1 MIKAK
6 IASISLLLI
15 ICSSGL
21 ASFFILA
28 TNENSHTIVQS
39 TTLKGNLEPQKSEI
53 RNQKLSL
60 QVKEDLPVITT
71 TLPPVTST
79 IQSIDQSV
87 GDTRLFWVAN
97 VSSYPYEFYEINF
110 TLKINGPHSLIY
122 TDSTAVSDSELLE
135 MNNSFE
141 TNIYPTITNYFGS
154 PPDIDG
160 NGKIILL
167 VFDIDP
173 VPTGFVAGFFYQLNQ
188 FLNSELNPQQ
198 RYSNEAEILH
208 IDILAAD
215 DVGTIAHEFQHL
227 IHFGHDDDEDT
238 WLDEGAS
245 VFSEYLIGDDPL
257 SGTYGNYFRSDPDVS
272 LTYWDGSGSTMVF
285 ANYGASYSFM
295 FYLEEKYGGNP
306 LIQNLVERS
315 ANGIQS
321 VEAALLQQGYDV
333 QFTEVFRNWTIA
345 NFLDDTSFAG
355 GSYGFYDES
364 VSVNTEHTYSTS
376 PLPRTDNSVP
386 YWGTDYLEFNYPT
399 EIPFN
404 FEFHG
409 DTDAGFLVT
418 VILQNTTTTPLDT
431 YVIPVLIASDG
442 FGNFSSVTENITAD
456 EIYLAISAY
465 TTGATPDH
473 DNNAES
479 VPTLNYWIMVNPSGL
494 LISPGNLFFIND
506 LLDLTNITVS
516 DNTGFFWETADNAT
530 YEIVTD
536 IGETT
541 GINGTFLF
549 NNETGTWE
557 SSSIDISTLAL
568 GNYKVKY
575 IFYNST
581 SIGLAYSEI
590 FSTQSSVTSST
601 TTTPSSTSLISGFL
615 SVFVILALSSIIS
628 LRKRK

>member
-1 MIKAK
+1 MIKTK
-6 IASISLLLI
+6 IVSISLLLI

-28 TNENSHTIVQS
+28 TNENSHSIVQS
-39 TTLKGNLEPQKSEI
+39 TTLKGNLETQKSEI
-53 RNQKLSL
+53 KDQKLPL
-60 QVKEDLPVITT
+60 QVKEDLPVIKA
-71 TLPPVTST
+71 TLPPVTSN
-79 IQSIDQSV
+79 IQSIDQTV

-141 TNIYPTITNYFGS
+141 TNIYPTLTNYFGL

-173 VPTGFVAGFFYQLNQ
+173 VPTGFVAGFFYELNQ
-188 FLNSELNPQQ
+188 YPYKSNHDQYK
-198 RYSNEAEILH
+198 YSNEAEILH

-227 IHFGHDDDEDT
+227 IHYGHDNDEDT

-257 SGTYGNYFRSDPDVS
+257 SGTYGNYFQSDPDVS
-272 LTYWDGSGSTMVF
+272 LTYWDGIGSTMVF

-295 FYLEEKYGGNP
+295 FYLAEKYGGNP

-321 VEAALLQQGYDV
+321 VEDALFQQGYDV
-333 QFTEVFRNWTIA
+333 QFAEVFRNWTIA
-345 NFLDDTSFAG
+345 NFLDDTSFAD
-355 GSYGFYDES
+355 GSYGFYDET
-364 VSVNTEHTYSTS
+364 VTVNAEHTYSTS
-376 PLPRTDNSVP
+376 QLPRTENSVP
-386 YWGTDYLEFNYPT
+386 YWGTDYLKFNYGN
-399 EIPFN
+399 EISFSL
-404 FEFHG
+404 EFHG
-409 DTDAGFLVT
+409 DSDAGFLVT
-418 VILQNTTTTPLDT
+418 VIFQNTTTFPKDT
-431 YVIPVLIASDG
+431 YVIPVLIAPDG
-442 FGNFSSVTENITAD
+442 FGNFSSVVENITAD
-456 EIYLAISAY
+456 EIYVAISAY
-465 TTGATPDH
+465 TKGATPDH

-479 VPTLNYWIMVNPSGL
+479 VPSLDYWIMVNPNGL
-494 LISPGNLFFIND
+494 LISPGLLVFSGDF
-506 LLDLTNITVS
+506 LDLMNITVS
-516 DNTGFFWETADNAT
+516 DNSGFNWETADNAT
-530 YEIVTD
+530 YEILTD
-536 IGETT
+536 TGETT

-549 NNETGTWE
+549 NNETQTWE
-557 SSSIDISTLAL
+557 SSSIDLSSLTP
-568 GNYKVKY
+568 GNYRVKY
-575 IFYNST
+575 VFYNST
-581 SIGLAYSEI
+581 SSGLVYSEI

-601 TTTPSSTSLISGFL
+601 TTTLTSTSLISGFL
-615 SVFVILALSSIIS
+615 SVFVILALGSLLS